1 MLCSPP
7 APSARRRGLLG
18 AGALAVFGSA
28 LPVAS
33 SRAQDRHARFKGQT
47 VAFSIP
53 DHPHYDVMQKLLPQF
68 TAETGIKVELARE
81 NMLRMKHVQLAEM
94 AKPQSGFDLVTYIVT
109 WKGEYVK
116 KKLIR
121 PLEPLLAD
129 ARLAD
134 PGFAMGDLVPRY
146 VQNIGLVGGPKG
158 YLPGPGAR
166 LYGLPFGAE
175 TSILAYRRDVFEKL
189 RLAPPRTYTELAA
202 LLGPVREKS
211 GMGALTSRG
220 QFGHNCVHA
229 WLLHL
234 NALGGKVFDERW
246 MPTFHQTPG
255 VKALELLK
263 RIAETGP
270 AGVVD
275 FTYNDMLA
283 SFLQGESAMYLDS
296 TAIFG
301 AVRGSPLSKVD
312 GKVGYLLHPK
322 GSKYASQTGGLGL
335 AIPRTAERGEA
346 AFLLMQWLTSKAQDK
361 AMAHLG
367 NAPGRVSTMMDAS
380 LLRQFPEFVLLR
392 EQLRY
397 ADLDWRP
404 IIAVWDEINN
414 GPLGAAVH
422 QGLNGT
428 KPPAKALADIVSRV
442 NEIMTTAGY
451 R

>member
-1 MLCSPP
+1 MSLQPP
-7 APSARRRGLLG
+7 VLLDRRKVVGG
-18 AGALAVFGSA
+18 AALAVFGSA
-28 LPVAS
+28 LPLTS
-33 SRAQDRHARFKGQT
+33 TRAEDRYARFKGQT
-47 VAFSIP
+47 VSFSIP

-68 TAETGIKVELARE
+68 TAETGIKVELVRD
-81 NMLRMKHVQLAEM
+81 NILRMKHVQLAEM
-94 AKPQSGFDLVTYIVT
+94 AKPQSSFDLVTYIVT

-116 KKLIR
+116 KNLIR
-121 PLEPLLAD
+121 PLEPLLGD

-134 PGFAMGDLVPRY
+134 PAYAMGDLVPRY

-175 TSILAYRRDVFEKL
+175 TSILAYRRDVFEKHG
-189 RLAPPRTYTELAA
+189 LAPPRTYTELEA
-202 LLGPVREKS
+202 LLQPLREKS

-234 NALGGKVFDERW
+234 NALGGQVFDAHW
-246 MPTFHQTPG
+246 MPKFHQAPG

-263 RIAETGP
+263 RIVDTGP
-270 AGVVD
+270 QGIVD

-312 GKVGYLLHPK
+312 GKVSYLLHPK
-322 GSKYASQTGGLGL
+322 GTHYASQSGGLGL
-335 AIPRTAERGEA
+335 AIPRTAAHGEA

-361 AMAHLG
+361 ALARMG
-367 NAPGRVSTMMDAS
+367 NAPGRVSTMTDAA
-380 LLRQFPEFVLLR
+380 LVRQFPEFIVLR

-397 ADLDWRP
+397 SDPDWRP
-404 IIAVWDEINN
+404 IIAEWDEINN

-422 QGLNGT
+422 QGLNGS
-428 KPPAKALADIVSRV
+428 KPPAKALADIVGRV
-442 NEIMTTAGY
+442 NDIMTTAGY